1 MIWESLKIILAV
13 VIIIGLVGLLFG
25 TEYGRKFLDL
35 LKLGA
40 GKIVSGLS
48 SLLKISKPKT
58 EGYLPMV
65 LSAEK
70 ESFYGKE
77 FTVTDSVLNAK
88 GNCLELKIN
97 EAVISI
103 SECEVSFSSGNG
115 TLSYL
120 NGNVQGS
127 LDATGIAI
135 NTLSVEQAK
144 IDFKITPTEF
154 FFTGIKEEEISVFV
168 KSGELKLSN
177 PDGTPKCTIPLKNKI
192 TKISD
197 FSGGLELK
205 DDSAFLKGTAVFKE
219 DVCSVVG

>member
-1 MIWESLKIILAV
+1 MIWKSLKVILTV

-35 LKLGA
+35 LKVG
-40 GKIVSGLS
+40 GEGIISGLS
-48 SLLKISKPKT
+48 SLLKISKSKT

-77 FTVTDSVLNAK
+77 FMVTDSVLNAR

-97 EAVISI
+97 EAAISI

-115 TLSYL
+115 ILSYL
-120 NGNVQGS
+120 NGNIQGS
-127 LDATGIAI
+127 LDTTGITI
-135 NTLSVEQAK
+135 NTLPVEQAK
-144 IDFKITPTEF
+144 IDFKITPTKF
-154 FFTGIKEEEISVFV
+154 FFSGIEEKEISVFV

-177 PDGTPKCTIPLKNKI
+177 PDGTPKCTIPLENKI

-205 DDSAFLKGTAVFKE
+205 DDSAFLKGTAFFKE
-219 DVCSVVG
+219 DVCSVG